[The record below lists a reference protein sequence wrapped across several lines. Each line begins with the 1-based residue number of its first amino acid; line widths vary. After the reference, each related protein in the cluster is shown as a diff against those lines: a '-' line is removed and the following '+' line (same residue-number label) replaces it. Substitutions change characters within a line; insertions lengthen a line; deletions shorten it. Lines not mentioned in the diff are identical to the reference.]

1 MNSQTVTPPTTVAT
15 QPVYPVYQPAAQPSA
30 VIGFPEETFLE
41 EQFISPFPA
50 RLVKPE
56 ENQGV
61 FLAGN
66 GDLYEKTPRE
76 KIYTKVGHLRPDG
89 WFTLADD
96 PQPKFIFHNPVLG
109 FNPYALNGP
118 LAHSLQR
125 VHQLMIERSAET
137 NHIRQNLTNRG
148 IDGRGCQAF
157 CIEPGV
163 KDIKGRFQALDH
175 TRLVRATIND
185 PARGYAPGM
194 SANPA
199 AFLVDESN
207 LQLNAKIDNAATA
220 QVKFITDM
228 ANSFHRV
235 ADLIEAIANQPTVMD
250 AKTGQ
255 PQQRLI
261 NMSIG
266 LNPLVTAQ
274 IIYSVLESQSNE
286 GEYEFDSMRA
296 EFYGENHKNL
306 KQYEKL
312 NILIPK
318 AIEWFQTDD
327 RIKEAFTHYADA
339 VKLAAK
345 QGIPVIVAAGNEQNE
360 FPLKTNIPHIAR
372 FNWLALPKD
381 VICVAASNNNQTPG
395 YVADDTIS
403 DFSNHGDSVVKNP
416 TIAATG
422 ENVVHGKEY
431 TNSAPGG
438 ASSGT
443 SFASPIITGTSGM
456 IYQVAR
462 QQGVRLSVDELRY
475 ILQQAAVRNQTTVQE
490 AGAGIVDPVRAI
502 DVAEAYIQQRKANT
516 SSASQS
522 PSSLIPFA
530 VPSPPAAQAA
540 LTPTQHAFVG

>member
-1 MNSQTVTPPTTVAT
+1 LNSQTVTPPGSSATT
-15 QPVYPVYQPAAQPSA
+15 QPVYPAYQPAAQQSA
-30 VIGFPEETFLE
+30 VIGFPQETFIE

-56 ENQGV
+56 ENRGV

-66 GDLYEKTPRE
+66 GDLFEKTPRE
-76 KIYTKVGHLRPDG
+76 NIYTKVGHLRPDG
-89 WFTLADD
+89 WFTLVDD
-96 PQPKFIFHNPVLG
+96 PAPKFIFHNPVLG

-118 LAHSLQR
+118 LAKALQR
-125 VHQLMIERSAET
+125 VHQEMIERSAET
-137 NHIRQNLTNRG
+137 RHIRQNLTSRG

-157 CIEPGV
+157 CIEPGI

-185 PARGYAPGM
+185 PARGYAPAM

-235 ADLIEAIANQPTVMD
+235 ADLIEAIANQPPVMD
-250 AKTGQ
+250 PTTGQ

-274 IIYSVLESQSNE
+274 IIYSVLESQSTE
-286 GEYEFDSMRA
+286 GVYEFDSMRA
-296 EFYGENHKNL
+296 EFYGPNHKDL

-327 RIKEAFTHYADA
+327 RIKEAFTHYANA
-339 VKLAAK
+339 VSRATE

-381 VICVAASNNNQTPG
+381 VICVAASNNSQTPG
-395 YVADDTIS
+395 VVADDTIS

-422 ENVVHGKEY
+422 ENVVHGKQY

-443 SFASPIITGTSGM
+443 SFAAPIITSTAGM

-462 QQGVRLSVDELRY
+462 QQGAGLSVEELRY
-475 ILQQAAVRNQTTVQE
+475 ILQSAAVRNQTTVQE

-502 DVAEAYIQQRKANT
+502 AVAESYLQQRHQGSTNALSGGSFHP
-516 SSASQS
+516 SSPFS
-522 PSSLIPFA
+522 PSQQ
-530 VPSPPAAQAA
+530 VVSPQR
-540 LTPTQHAFVG
+540 QAFVG